1 MAAIKEAHKM
11 DYIMETVGLRKAYKD
26 NIVVDDVNMHISK
39 GAIYGFVGPNGAGK
53 STVMKMILSL
63 IQPDAGEVQLLG
75 EKVTSH
81 SYEIFKKVGSIIENP
96 YFYDKMTA
104 RQNLELHCEYM
115 GFPNKERIDEVLHLV
130 DLQNVEKKQ
139 VCHYSLG
146 MKQRLAIARAI
157 LAKPEFLILDEPI
170 NALDPEGIREMR
182 TLFQRL
188 NQEDGTT
195 IFISSHIL
203 SEVDL
208 LADTIGIIQHG
219 KLLTELPIEE
229 IHKHQT
235 DYISL
240 QVDDVTRVAALLEN
254 MRITN
259 FSVLDKEF
267 IHIYDSDISGK
278 ALSKAII
285 ENGIG
290 LESMG
295 RKQDTLEDFFSSL
308 QRRKNEMTHLIKL
321 ELKKFGIAQN
331 IIFMFAAILFSILFI
346 TISLWDSMTDPKQVK
361 DTFESTYLVIGLL
374 MSFIFLVYSS
384 VLMAKLVIGEYN
396 HRTIT
401 IMFSYPLNRIKLIAS
416 KLTIIMVYTAI
427 SMTIGY
433 ICCSSYIIFADKS
446 FNMLDGTFQ
455 PSMLRTWIPMAI
467 TTVIICMVLSLWSFI
482 IGMIRKSVPAT
493 IVTSLIVIVLRQ
505 VIITKN
511 TTNQESIMQ
520 VILVAIVTVI
530 ATLLIFKRK
539 VPELY

>member
-1 MAAIKEAHKM
+1 M
-11 DYIMETVGLRKAYKD
+11 
-26 NIVVDDVNMHISK
+26 
-39 GAIYGFVGPNGAGK
+39 
-53 STVMKMILSL
+53 
-63 IQPDAGEVQLLG
+63 
-75 EKVTSH
+75 
-81 SYEIFKKVGSIIENP
+81 
-96 YFYDKMTA
+96 
-104 RQNLELHCEYM
+104 
-115 GFPNKERIDEVLHLV
+115 
-130 DLQNVEKKQ
+130 
-139 VCHYSLG
+139 
-146 MKQRLAIARAI
+146 
-157 LAKPEFLILDEPI
+157 
-170 NALDPEGIREMR
+170 
-182 TLFQRL
+182 
-188 NQEDGTT
+188 
-195 IFISSHIL
+195 
-203 SEVDL
+203 
-208 LADTIGIIQHG
+208 
-219 KLLTELPIEE
+219 
-229 IHKHQT
+229 
-235 DYISL
+235 
-240 QVDDVTRVAALLEN
+240 TRVAALLEN

-384 VLMAKLVIGEYN
+384 VLTAKLVIGEYN

>member
-1 MAAIKEAHKM
+1 MSEQGNYNVLVEVKKTTIW
-11 DYIMETVGLRKAYKD
+11 LRKKD
-26 NIVVDDVNMHISK
+26 
-39 GAIYGFVGPNGAGK
+39 A
-53 STVMKMILSL
+53 
-63 IQPDAGEVQLLG
+63 
-75 EKVTSH
+75 EKPIDGIIKNQGV
-81 SYEIFKKVGSIIENP
+81 IMIEN
-96 YFYDKMTA
+96 K
-104 RQNLELHCEYM
+104 
-115 GFPNKERIDEVLHLV
+115 I
-130 DLQNVEKKQ
+130 
-139 VCHYSLG
+139 
-146 MKQRLAIARAI
+146 I
-157 LAKPEFLILDEPI
+157 LI
-170 NALDPEGIREMR
+170 
-182 TLFQRL
+182 
-188 NQEDGTT
+188 ED
-195 IFISSHIL
+195 
-203 SEVDL
+203 
-208 LADTIGIIQHG
+208 
-219 KLLTELPIEE
+219 
-229 IHKHQT
+229 
-235 DYISL
+235 
-240 QVDDVTRVAALLEN
+240 
-254 MRITN
+254 
-259 FSVLDKEF
+259 DKEIRGMINDYLSGEF
-267 IHIYDSDISGK
+267 EVTAFNDGMSAIQKITSYDEYALALIDLMLPDISGMEIIKIIRKVSKIPIIIITAKDNDIDKSLGLNLGADDYVVKPFSLIELTARIK
-278 ALSKAII
+278 ANIRRARTYQALPNNSIIKIKDIEIDPHSHMVQRKKLCQKPSLRTGLVWRAWDASKTHWKI
-285 ENGIG
+285 
-290 LESMG
+290 S
-295 RKQDTLEDFFSSL
+295 FSSL

-384 VLMAKLVIGEYN
+384 VLTAKLVIGEYN

-446 FNMLDGTFQ
+446 FNMLEGTFQ

-539 VPELY
+539 VPV